1 MQFSTIALNGLRRPL
16 LPMTVLSDSGR
27 RLIVDALVDSGS
39 DITLLPARIA
49 SELGIDLSTAEEA
62 PLSTGLGIMGKYRRC
77 DVQLE
82 LRWNGEVHRWRASVG
97 FFPAP
102 MRYSLLGT
110 KGFFEFF
117 DFQYRAANHAFE
129 LQPSIT

>member
-1 MQFSTIALNGLRRPL
+1 MQFHTIALNGLHRPL
-16 LPMTVLSDSGR
+16 LPMTVFSQTGQ
-27 RLIVDALVDSGS
+27 RLIVDALVDTGS

-49 SELGIDLSTAEEA
+49 TELGIDLTTADEA
-62 PLSTGLGIMGKYRRC
+62 LLSTGLGVMGKYRRC
-77 DVQLE
+77 DIQLE
-82 LRWNGEVHRWRASVG
+82 LRWDGEVHRWQASVG

-117 DFQYRAANHAFE
+117 DVQYRAAKR
-129 LQPSIT
+129 LIDVLPSVP